1 MQKLFNNVKIDAR
14 LFVVEEGKKMI
25 YTVTF
30 NPSIDYMV
38 SVSDLQLG
46 RTNRSDAEYI
56 LPGGKGI
63 NVSTVLNHLGMKSV
77 ALGFVAGFTGEQIG
91 RMVADR
97 GINSQFI
104 CLEEGMSRINIKL
117 HTIDGTEINGSGPLI
132 PANKLEELL
141 TQLDSLQAG
150 DVLFL
155 SGSVPV
161 SVPYDIYAQIAE
173 RVSDKCVNIVVDAAG
188 KLLMQTLEHKPF
200 LIKPN
205 LQELQDLFGA
215 EIFAEGVESADDL
228 RKAVVPYGEKIQK
241 MGARNVLIS
250 LGGEGAVLL
259 AEDGRVY
266 SAPAPVGEVV
276 NTVGAGDSMVAG
288 FMAGWLDRADYKHAF
303 YMGLAAGSASAFS
316 VDLATK
322 EEIEKVYKQI
332 VGCLQ

>member
-1 MQKLFNNVKIDAR
+1 
-14 LFVVEEGKKMI
+14 MI

-38 SVSDLQLG
+38 SVSDFQLG
-46 RTNRSDAEYI
+46 RTNRSDSEYS

-63 NVSTVLNHLGMKSV
+63 NVSAILKNLGLETV
-77 ALGFVAGFTGEQIG
+77 ALGFVAGFTGEEIV

-97 GINSQFI
+97 GINNQFI
-104 CLEEGMSRINIKL
+104 HLEEGMSRINIKL
-117 HTIDGTEINGSGPLI
+117 HTIDGTEINGSGPII
-132 PANKLEELL
+132 PVNKLEELL
-141 TQLDSLQAG
+141 VQLDSLQAG

-161 SVPYDIYAQIAE
+161 SVPNDIYAKIVKQ
-173 RVSDKCVNIVVDAAG
+173 VSDNGVNVVVDAAG
-188 KLLMQTLEHKPF
+188 KLLMQTLEYKPF
-200 LIKPN
+200 LVKPN
-205 LQELQDLFGA
+205 LQELEGLFGT
-215 EIFAEGVESADDL
+215 EIFAEAVESADDL
-228 RKAVVPYGEKIQK
+228 RKAVGPYGEKLQK

-259 AEDGRVY
+259 AEDGSAY

-316 VDLATK
+316 TDLATK
-322 EEIEKVYKQI
+322 EAIEKVYKQI
-332 VGCLQ
+332 VG

>member
-1 MQKLFNNVKIDAR
+1 
-14 LFVVEEGKKMI
+14 MI

-38 SVSDLQLG
+38 SVSDFQLG
-46 RTNRSDAEYI
+46 RTNRSDSEYS

-63 NVSTVLNHLGMKSV
+63 NVSAILKNLGLETV
-77 ALGFVAGFTGEQIG
+77 ALGFVAGFTGEEIV

-97 GINSQFI
+97 GINNQFI
-104 CLEEGMSRINIKL
+104 RLEEGMSRINIKL
-117 HTIDGTEINGSGPLI
+117 HTIDGTEINGSGPII
-132 PANKLEELL
+132 PVNKLEELL
-141 TQLDSLQAG
+141 VQLDSLQAG

-161 SVPYDIYAQIAE
+161 SVPNDIYAKIVKQ
-173 RVSDKCVNIVVDAAG
+173 VSDNGVNVVVDAAG
-188 KLLMQTLEHKPF
+188 KLLMQTLEYKPF
-200 LIKPN
+200 LVKPN
-205 LQELQDLFGA
+205 LQELEGLFGT
-215 EIFAEGVESADDL
+215 EIFAEAVESADDL
-228 RKAVVPYGEKIQK
+228 RKAVGPYGEKLQK

-259 AEDGRVY
+259 AEDGSAY

-316 VDLATK
+316 TDLATK
-322 EEIEKVYKQI
+322 EAIEKVYKQI
-332 VGCLQ
+332 VG

>member
-1 MQKLFNNVKIDAR
+1 MQKPFINVKIDAR
-14 LFVVEEGKKMI
+14 LYIVEEENEMI

-38 SVSDLQLG
+38 SISEFQLG

-63 NVSTVLNHLGMKSV
+63 NVSTILSNLGLETV
-77 ALGFVAGFTGEQIG
+77 ALGFAAGFTGEEIV
-91 RMVADR
+91 RMVAAR
-97 GINSQFI
+97 GIDNYFI
-104 CLEEGMSRINIKL
+104 RLEEGMSRINIKL
-117 HTIDGTEINGSGPLI
+117 HTIDGTEINGSGPII

-161 SVPYDIYAQIAE
+161 SVPDDIYAKIVE
-173 RVSDKCVNIVVDAAG
+173 RLSDKGVNIVVDASG
-188 KLLMQTLEHKPF
+188 KLLMQTLEYKPF

-205 LQELQDLFGA
+205 LQELEDLFGA
-215 EIFAEGVESADDL
+215 ESFAKAVESVDDL
-228 RKAVVPYGEKIQK
+228 RKAVVPYGEKLQK

-259 AEDGRVY
+259 AEDGSVY

-288 FMAGWLDRADYKHAF
+288 FVAGWIDRADYKHAF

-316 VDLATK
+316 ADLATK
-322 EEIEKVYKQI
+322 EEIEKVYKQT
-332 VGCLQ
+332 VG